1 MRGSFLR
8 CVAAASL
15 VFILAAACSDD
26 PEPPATDEA
35 VATPTED
42 PTCPLSGGDIP
53 ADVDATRP
61 AVAVKIENSPVAY
74 PLSGLEDAEIVFEEL
89 VEGGLTRFMAIYHCT
104 DVKKAGPVR
113 SARIVDPALM
123 SSITLI
129 MANAGGNDIVRRA
142 LDKAGIIVIDE
153 DAAGK
158 AMTRIA
164 RAGVSLEHT
173 LYGNT
178 ELLREIGQKKFDEPP
193 PSDLFSFGPLPAG
206 GKKAKG
212 VTLHFVASS
221 DITYRWN
228 GSKWLRFQEGERF
241 LSEANG
247 QIAVDNIIIE
257 PHTVNYSKTI
267 VDAAGN
273 PSIEIADEIGS
284 GTAVLFRDG
293 QIFKGKW
300 SRESLDSPV
309 VYTTNGG
316 DVFNLH
322 EGNTWI
328 ELVPNNK
335 GEVKGSWQFRKN

>member
-1 MRGSFLR
+1 MRGRFFR

-15 VFILAAACSDD
+15 VFLLAAACSGD
-26 PEPPATDEA
+26 PEPEATDDA

-42 PTCPLSGGDIP
+42 PKCPLSGREVPGN
-53 ADVDATRP
+53 VDAARP

-129 MANAGGNDIVRRA
+129 MANAGGNDIVRKA
-142 LDKAGIIVIDE
+142 LDKAGIIAIDE
-153 DAAGK
+153 DAAGE

-164 RAGVSLEHT
+164 RAGISLEHT

-178 ELLREIGQKKFDEPP
+178 ELLREIGQKKFDSPP
-193 PSDLFSFGPLPAG
+193 PGGLFTFGAPPSG

-221 DITYRWN
+221 DITYRWK

-241 LSEANG
+241 MSEANG
-247 QIAVDNIIIE
+247 QIAVDNLIIE
-257 PHTVNYSKTI
+257 QHTVNFSKTI

-273 PSIEIADEIGS
+273 PSIEIADEIGT

-293 QIFKGKW
+293 MIFKGTW
-300 SRESLDSPV
+300 TRESLDSPV
-309 VYTTNGG
+309 VYTTKGG
-316 DVFNLH
+316 DVITLH

-328 ELVPNNK
+328 ELVPNDK
-335 GEVKGSWQFRKN
+335 GEVKGSWEFRKN

>member
-8 CVAAASL
+8 CVVAASL
-15 VFILAAACSDD
+15 VFTVTAACSDD
-26 PEPPATDEA
+26 PEPTPDA
-35 VATPTED
+35 VAPTPTED
-42 PTCPLSGGDIP
+42 PSCPLSGREVPGN
-53 ADVDATRP
+53 VDATRP

-104 DVKKAGPVR
+104 DVRKAGPVR

-129 MANAGGNDIVRRA
+129 MANAGGNDIVRKA
-142 LDKAGIIVIDE
+142 LDKAGIVVIDE
-153 DAAGK
+153 DVAGK
-158 AMTRIA
+158 AMTRIP
-164 RAGVSLEHT
+164 RPGISLEHT

-178 ELLREIGQKKFDEPP
+178 ELLREIGQKKFDSPP
-193 PSDLFSFGPLPAG
+193 PGGLFSFGAPPPG

-241 LSEANG
+241 MSEANG
-247 QIAVDNIIIE
+247 QVAVDNLIIE
-257 PHTVNYSKTI
+257 QHTVNYSKTI

-273 PSIEIADEIGS
+273 PSIEIADEIGT

-300 SRESLDSPV
+300 TRKSLDSPV

-316 DVFNLH
+316 AVFTLQ

-335 GEVKGSWQFRKN
+335 GEVKGSWGFRRN

>member
-1 MRGSFLR
+1 MRTSVLRSFVFVLVV
-8 CVAAASL
+8 CLVAG
-15 VFILAAACSDD
+15 ACSSDD
-26 PEPPATDEA
+26 GPTATEEA
-35 VATPTED
+35 APSPTED
-42 PTCPLSGGDIP
+42 PRCHLSGGEVP
-53 ADVDATRP
+53 SGVDASRP
-61 AVAVKIENSPVAY
+61 AIAVKIENNPAAY
-74 PLSGLEDAEIVFEEL
+74 PLSGLEDAEIVFEEE

-123 SSITLI
+123 SPITLI
-129 MANAGGNDIVRRA
+129 MANAGGNDIVRKA

-158 AMTRIA
+158 AMTRVA
-164 RAGVSLEHT
+164 RPGVSLEHT

-178 ELLREIGQKKFDEPP
+178 KLLRDIGQKKFDDPPPGDLFAFGPP
-193 PSDLFSFGPLPAG
+193 PSG

-228 GSKWLRFQEGERF
+228 GSKWLRFQEGQPFR
-241 LSEANG
+241 SEANG
-247 QIAVDNIIIE
+247 QITVDNLIIE
-257 PHTVNYSKTI
+257 QHTVNYSKTI

-284 GTAVLFRDG
+284 GTAFLFRDG
-293 QIFKGKW
+293 MIFKGKW
-300 SRESLDSPV
+300 TRKSLDSPV
-309 VYTTNGG
+309 VYTTTGG
-316 DVFNLH
+316 DVFTLH

-328 ELVPNNK
+328 ELLPNSK
-335 GEVKGSWQFRKN
+335 GQVKGSFEFRKN